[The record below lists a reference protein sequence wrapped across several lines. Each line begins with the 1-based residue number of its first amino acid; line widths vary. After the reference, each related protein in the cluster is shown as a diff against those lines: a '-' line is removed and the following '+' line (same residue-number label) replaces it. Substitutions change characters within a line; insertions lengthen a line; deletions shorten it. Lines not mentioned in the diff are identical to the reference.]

1 MLNYYSSSVATVCGT
16 TAGGSPV
23 KPGAAK
29 TPAKREPTI
38 PFTGTK
44 CEAELKTTTWFSSLS
59 IFFQQ
64 YFRKCL
70 LAIMNIWTV
79 FFGLKKIHKSF
90 CNVIQSELECK
101 QFLDTQGIFL
111 HESKQQPKSCSTS
124 PRGLVHGRGKAES
137 WICLPTPRS
146 TPS

>member
-44 CEAELKTTTWFSSLS
+44 CEAELKTTTWFSSLF
-59 IFFQQ
+59 IFSTIFSEMP
-64 YFRKCL
+64 FG
-70 LAIMNIWTV
+70 NIEYLDR
-79 FFGLKKIHKSF
+79 FFGLKTIHKSF

-101 QFLDTQGIFL
+101 QFLDTQGMFL
-111 HESKQQPKSCSTS
+111 HEPK
-124 PRGLVHGRGKAES
+124 
-137 WICLPTPRS
+137 
-146 TPS
+146 